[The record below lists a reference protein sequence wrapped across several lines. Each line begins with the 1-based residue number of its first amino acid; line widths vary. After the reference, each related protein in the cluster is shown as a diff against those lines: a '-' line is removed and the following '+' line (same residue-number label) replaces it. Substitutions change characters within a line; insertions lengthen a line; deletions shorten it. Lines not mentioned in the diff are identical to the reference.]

1 VRTVVDLDEQAVSRH
16 EPDAP
21 SLVPDSTPVIAA
33 DSLGLDADSIA
44 DHAPPVLG
52 LGPLRPRRSVARRV
66 TERVILAVLALALLG
81 GLEWTP
87 DAAFGA
93 LGAALFPAAKE
104 SQDAPAK
111 DDTAAVPQAVEPEAV
126 APTAVEPNAG
136 SSWFTRDLLMPLPP
150 SRAAASTPPSA
161 APAARVPIPRPRQ

>member
-1 VRTVVDLDEQAVSRH
+1 MAIDLDDKALSRH
-16 EPDAP
+16 ETAAP
-21 SLVPDSTPVIAA
+21 SLVPDPTPVIAT
-33 DSLGLDADSIA
+33 DSLALDADTIA

-66 TERVILAVLALALLG
+66 TERMILAVLALALLG

-87 DAAFGA
+87 DHVFGA

-104 SQDAPAK
+104 SQDAPATH
-111 DDTAAVPQAVEPEAV
+111 DTAAAPQAVEPEVV
-126 APTAVEPNAG
+126 APTAVEPNVG